1 METAELTNMCMI
13 RDPNTGKVLVQDRV
27 NPNWPGIA
35 FPGGHV
41 EPGESIVDSVIREV
55 KEETNLDISQ
65 VHFCGMKDWYSQ
77 ETNSR
82 YFVFLF
88 STSVFEGNLIEDGEE
103 GRVFWVDPK
112 EIPSMRIAPNFD
124 WMLKIMENEELNEN
138 FIAQNE
144 AGEWRLT
151 IL

>member
-13 RDPNTGKVLVQDRV
+13 RDPATGKVLVQDRIK
-27 NPNWPGIA
+27 PGWSGIA

-41 EPGESIVDSVIREV
+41 EPGESIVDSVIREI
-55 KEETNLDISQ
+55 KEETNLDISR
-65 VHFCGMKDWYSQ
+65 VRFCGLKDWYSR
-77 ETNSR
+77 EENR
-82 YFVFLF
+82 CYFVFLF
-88 STSVFEGNLIEDGEE
+88 TTSVFEGDLIENGEE

-124 WMLKIMENEELNEN
+124 WMLKIMENEELNEH

-144 AGEWRLT
+144 KGEWIHTVL
-151 IL
+151 